1 MLVNNIEL
9 LKKKLI
15 CILAVLLLV
24 TSCGKVPKL
33 KNGDEAV
40 VTMKDGDISVE
51 ELYSEMKE
59 KYALDMLI
67 TKIDTAILNNV
78 YKTDDEE
85 KNYIDKQL
93 ETIKYYYETYYKS
106 QYKSFQ
112 EYLTQNGVESEDEL
126 KENIRLTYKRNK
138 AVKNYVKSIITDKEI
153 EKYYDEEIFGD
164 ISASHI
170 LIKPEY
176 DDNASDEEK
185 KEAEKKALKEAKEVI
200 AKLKKGEDFAE
211 LAKEYSDDSSNSKS
225 GGKLAD
231 FNHGQMVE
239 AFEDAAKELKVG
251 SYTTTPV
258 KTEFGYHIILKTA
271 QKDKPALKE
280 VKDDIISDLTD
291 EKLKDDSTLEVT
303 ALVEL
308 RKKHKVEIQDKDI
321 KKLYEAYVEKNTK

>member
-1 MLVNNIEL
+1 M
-9 LKKKLI
+9 KKKLI

-33 KNGDEAV
+33 KNGDKAV
-40 VTMKDGDISVE
+40 VTMKDGDVSVE

-138 AVKNYVKSIITDKEI
+138 AIKDYVKSIITDKEI

-176 DDNASDEEK
+176 DKNASDEEK
-185 KEAEKKALKEAKEVI
+185 KEAEKKALKEAKEVV

-280 VKDDIISDLTD
+280 VKNDIISDLTD
-291 EKLKDDSTLEVT
+291 EKLKDDSSLEVT

>member
-1 MLVNNIEL
+1 M
-9 LKKKLI
+9 KKKLI

-51 ELYSEMKE
+51 KLYSEMKE

-138 AVKNYVKSIITDKEI
+138 AIKGYVKSIITDKEI

-176 DDNASDEEK
+176 DKNASDEEK

-291 EKLKDDSTLEVT
+291 EKLKSDSTLEVT

>member
-1 MLVNNIEL
+1 M
-9 LKKKLI
+9 KKKLI

-138 AVKNYVKSIITDKEI
+138 AVKDYVKSIITDKEI

-200 AKLKKGEDFAE
+200 AKLKKGEEFAE

>member
-1 MLVNNIEL
+1 M
-9 LKKKLI
+9 KKKLI

-51 ELYSEMKE
+51 KLYSEMKE

-138 AVKNYVKSIITDKEI
+138 AVKDYVKSIITDKEI

-291 EKLKDDSTLEVT
+291 EKLKSDSSLEVT

>member
-1 MLVNNIEL
+1 M
-9 LKKKLI
+9 KKKLI

-51 ELYSEMKE
+51 KLYSEMKE

-93 ETIKYYYETYYKS
+93 ETIKYYYKTYYKS

-138 AVKNYVKSIITDKEI
+138 AVKDYVKSIITDKEI

-185 KEAEKKALKEAKEVI
+185 KEAEKKALKEAKEVV

-291 EKLKDDSTLEVT
+291 EKLKDDSSLEVT

>member
-1 MLVNNIEL
+1 M
-9 LKKKLI
+9 KKKLI

-51 ELYSEMKE
+51 KLYSEMKE

-138 AVKNYVKSIITDKEI
+138 AIKGYVKSIITDKEI

-176 DDNASDEEK
+176 DKNASDEEK
-185 KEAEKKALKEAKEVI
+185 KEAEKKALKEAKEVV

-291 EKLKDDSTLEVT
+291 EKLKSDSSLEVT

>member
-1 MLVNNIEL
+1 M
-9 LKKKLI
+9 KKKLI

-40 VTMKDGDISVE
+40 VTTKDGDISVE

-138 AVKNYVKSIITDKEI
+138 AIKDYVKSIITDKEI

-176 DDNASDEEK
+176 DKNASDEEK
-185 KEAEKKALKEAKEVI
+185 KEAEKKALKEAKEVV

-291 EKLKDDSTLEVT
+291 EKLKDDSSLEVT

>member
-1 MLVNNIEL
+1 M
-9 LKKKLI
+9 KKKLI

-40 VTMKDGDISVE
+40 VTTKDGDVSVE

-138 AVKNYVKSIITDKEI
+138 AIKDYVKSIITDKEI

-176 DDNASDEEK
+176 DKNASDEEK
-185 KEAEKKALKEAKEVI
+185 KEAEKKALKEAKEVV

-280 VKDDIISDLTD
+280 VKNDIISDLTD
-291 EKLKDDSTLEVT
+291 EKLKDDSSLEVT

>member
-1 MLVNNIEL
+1 M
-9 LKKKLI
+9 KKKLI

-138 AVKNYVKSIITDKEI
+138 AVKDYVKSIITNKEI

>member
-1 MLVNNIEL
+1 M
-9 LKKKLI
+9 KKKLI

-51 ELYSEMKE
+51 KLYSEMKE

-138 AVKNYVKSIITDKEI
+138 AIKDYVKSIITDKEI

-185 KEAEKKALKEAKEVI
+185 KESEKKALKEAKEVI

-239 AFEDAAKELKVG
+239 AFEDAAKDLKVG

-291 EKLKDDSTLEVT
+291 EKLKSDSSLEVT

>member
-1 MLVNNIEL
+1 M
-9 LKKKLI
+9 KKKLI

-51 ELYSEMKE
+51 KLYSEMKE

-138 AVKNYVKSIITDKEI
+138 AVKDYVKSIITDKEI

-239 AFEDAAKELKVG
+239 AFEDAAKDLKVG

-291 EKLKDDSTLEVT
+291 EKLKSDSSLEVT

>member
-1 MLVNNIEL
+1 M
-9 LKKKLI
+9 KKKLI

-138 AVKNYVKSIITDKEI
+138 AVKDYVKSIITDKEI

-200 AKLKKGEDFAE
+200 AKLKKGEGFAE

>member
-1 MLVNNIEL
+1 M
-9 LKKKLI
+9 KKKLI

-126 KENIRLTYKRNK
+126 KENRRLTYKRNK
-138 AVKNYVKSIITDKEI
+138 AVKDYVKSIITDKEI

>member
-1 MLVNNIEL
+1 M
-9 LKKKLI
+9 KKKLI

-51 ELYSEMKE
+51 KLYSEMKE

-138 AVKNYVKSIITDKEI
+138 AIKDYVKSIITDKEI
-153 EKYYDEEIFGD
+153 EKYYDEKIFGD

-185 KEAEKKALKEAKEVI
+185 KQAEKKALKEAKEVI

-239 AFEDAAKELKVG
+239 AFEDAAKDLKVG

-291 EKLKDDSTLEVT
+291 EKLKDDSSLEVT

>member
-1 MLVNNIEL
+1 M
-9 LKKKLI
+9 KKKLI

-51 ELYSEMKE
+51 KLYSEMKE

-138 AVKNYVKSIITDKEI
+138 AVKDYVKSIITDKEI

-176 DDNASDEEK
+176 DKNASDEEK
-185 KEAEKKALKEAKEVI
+185 KEAEKKALKEAKKVI

-291 EKLKDDSTLEVT
+291 EKLKSDSTLEVT

>member
-1 MLVNNIEL
+1 M
-9 LKKKLI
+9 KKKLI

-138 AVKNYVKSIITDKEI
+138 AVKDYVKSIITDKEI

-321 KKLYEAYVEKNTK
+321 KKLYEAYIEKNTK

>member
-1 MLVNNIEL
+1 M
-9 LKKKLI
+9 KKKLI

-185 KEAEKKALKEAKEVI
+185 KEAEKKAFKEAKEVI

>member
-1 MLVNNIEL
+1 M
-9 LKKKLI
+9 KKKLI

-67 TKIDTAILNNV
+67 TKIDTSILNNV

-138 AVKNYVKSIITDKEI
+138 AVKDYVKSIITDKEI

-185 KEAEKKALKEAKEVI
+185 KDAEKKALKEAKEVI

>member
-1 MLVNNIEL
+1 M
-9 LKKKLI
+9 KKKLI

-51 ELYSEMKE
+51 KLYSEMKE

-138 AVKNYVKSIITDKEI
+138 AVKDYVKSIITDKEI

-176 DDNASDEEK
+176 DKNASDEEK

-251 SYTTTPV
+251 SYTITPV

>member
-1 MLVNNIEL
+1 M
-9 LKKKLI
+9 KKKLI

-40 VTMKDGDISVE
+40 VTIKDGDISVE

-138 AVKNYVKSIITDKEI
+138 AIKDYVKSIITDKEI

-176 DDNASDEEK
+176 DKNASDEEK

>member
-1 MLVNNIEL
+1 M
-9 LKKKLI
+9 KKKLI

-138 AVKNYVKSIITDKEI
+138 AVKDYVKSIITDKEI

-185 KEAEKKALKEAKEVI
+185 KEAEKKALKDAKEVI

>member
-1 MLVNNIEL
+1 M
-9 LKKKLI
+9 KKKLI

-51 ELYSEMKE
+51 KLYSEMKE

-138 AVKNYVKSIITDKEI
+138 AIKDYVKSIITDKEI

-176 DDNASDEEK
+176 DKNASDEEK
-185 KEAEKKALKEAKEVI
+185 KEAEKKALKEAKEVV

-239 AFEDAAKELKVG
+239 AFEDAAKDLKVG

>member
-1 MLVNNIEL
+1 M
-9 LKKKLI
+9 KKKLI

-51 ELYSEMKE
+51 KLYSEMKE

-138 AVKNYVKSIITDKEI
+138 AVKDYVKSIITDKEI
-153 EKYYDEEIFGD
+153 EKYYDEKIFGD

-176 DDNASDEEK
+176 DKNASDEEK

>member
-1 MLVNNIEL
+1 M
-9 LKKKLI
+9 KKKLI

-138 AVKNYVKSIITDKEI
+138 AVKDYVKSIITDKEI

-176 DDNASDEEK
+176 DKNASDEEK

>member
-1 MLVNNIEL
+1 M
-9 LKKKLI
+9 KKKLI

-51 ELYSEMKE
+51 KLYSEMKE

-138 AVKNYVKSIITDKEI
+138 AIKDYVKSIITDKEI
-153 EKYYDEEIFGD
+153 EKYYDEKIFGD

-176 DDNASDEEK
+176 DKNASDEEK

-291 EKLKDDSTLEVT
+291 EKLKDDSSLEVT

>member
-1 MLVNNIEL
+1 M
-9 LKKKLI
+9 KKKLI

-51 ELYSEMKE
+51 KLYSEMKE

-138 AVKNYVKSIITDKEI
+138 AVKDYVKSIITDKEI

-176 DDNASDEEK
+176 DKNASDEEK
-185 KEAEKKALKEAKEVI
+185 KEAEKKALKEAKEVV

-291 EKLKDDSTLEVT
+291 EKLKSDSSLEVT

>member
-1 MLVNNIEL
+1 M
-9 LKKKLI
+9 KKKLI

-51 ELYSEMKE
+51 KLYSEMKE

-138 AVKNYVKSIITDKEI
+138 AVKDYVKSIITDKEI

-176 DDNASDEEK
+176 DKNASDEEK

-200 AKLKKGEDFAE
+200 VKLKKGEDFAE

-239 AFEDAAKELKVG
+239 AFEDAAKDLKVG

>member
-1 MLVNNIEL
+1 M
-9 LKKKLI
+9 KKKLI

-51 ELYSEMKE
+51 KLYSEMKE

-138 AVKNYVKSIITDKEI
+138 AVKDYVKSIITDKEI

-176 DDNASDEEK
+176 DKNASDEEK

-231 FNHGQMVE
+231 FNHGQW
-239 AFEDAAKELKVG
+239 
-251 SYTTTPV
+251 
-258 KTEFGYHIILKTA
+258 
-271 QKDKPALKE
+271 
-280 VKDDIISDLTD
+280 
-291 EKLKDDSTLEVT
+291 
-303 ALVEL
+303 
-308 RKKHKVEIQDKDI
+308 
-321 KKLYEAYVEKNTK
+321 

>member
-1 MLVNNIEL
+1 M
-9 LKKKLI
+9 KKKLI

-51 ELYSEMKE
+51 KLYSEMKE

-138 AVKNYVKSIITDKEI
+138 AIKDYVKSIITDKEI

-176 DDNASDEEK
+176 DKNASDEEK

-200 AKLKKGEDFAE
+200 AKLKKEEDFAE

-291 EKLKDDSTLEVT
+291 EKLKDDSSLEVT

>member
-1 MLVNNIEL
+1 M
-9 LKKKLI
+9 KKKLI

-138 AVKNYVKSIITDKEI
+138 AIKDYVKSIITDKEI

-291 EKLKDDSTLEVT
+291 EKLKSDSSLEVT

>member
-1 MLVNNIEL
+1 M
-9 LKKKLI
+9 KKKLI

-51 ELYSEMKE
+51 KLYSEMKE

-138 AVKNYVKSIITDKEI
+138 AVKDYVKSIITDKEI

-176 DDNASDEEK
+176 DKNASDEEK

-291 EKLKDDSTLEVT
+291 EKLKDDSSLEVT

>member
-1 MLVNNIEL
+1 M
-9 LKKKLI
+9 KKKLI

-51 ELYSEMKE
+51 KLYSEMKE

-138 AVKNYVKSIITDKEI
+138 AVKDYVKSIITDKEI

-176 DDNASDEEK
+176 DKNASDEEK
-185 KEAEKKALKEAKEVI
+185 KESEKKALKEAKEVI

-239 AFEDAAKELKVG
+239 AFEDAAKDLKVG

-291 EKLKDDSTLEVT
+291 EKLKDDSSLEVT

>member
-1 MLVNNIEL
+1 M
-9 LKKKLI
+9 KKKLI

-51 ELYSEMKE
+51 KLYSEMKE

-138 AVKNYVKSIITDKEI
+138 AVKDYVKSIITDKEI

-176 DDNASDEEK
+176 DKNASDEEK

-291 EKLKDDSTLEVT
+291 EKLKSDSSLEVT